1 MPTVRA
7 NWWILGL
14 LGLLA
19 ARASAADGF
28 PYEAFVCADMAEVVA
43 GPGHRHYVTDRLARG
58 TKVEIYREEAS
69 GWLAIRPPE
78 GSFSWV
84 PAEFVERIDGDH
96 LGRVK
101 EATGAWIGTTIE
113 HVSEHRQDVTL
124 KAGELVQILGERSVG
139 GKTSNG
145 RTWLKVAPPAGE
157 YRWIYLRDV
166 SRQKPEDEP
175 RPQLAAIETNADE
188 SAMSESPIE
197 HRQTREPRRLELAGN
212 AIALHDIETPSPRYD
227 RNVAPAQFRS
237 AAGSD
242 TPSRSVSPD
251 GFVPRK
257 RREQDS
263 LPIATPALT
272 RASAVPA
279 PARPRSEPDA
289 RFATAAPARPP
300 FSQAPAGAIS
310 NGLSGDEITCQ
321 LDQIEVDLSLMVA
334 QERSQWNLPA
344 LTDRVNRLVESGA
357 DPVSRGRARLV
368 LDKIKQFDDVFDAR
382 TPIASRS
389 ASAGSIVQ
397 QDRDASGE
405 KTAPVSSSLADP
417 RYDAQ
422 GWLKP
427 VISRKGGKPI
437 ADFAVVNQ
445 DGQPL
450 CFVTP
455 SPGLNLRRYENRQ
468 VGLYGRRGY
477 LEELKKPHL
486 LAERVIELDS
496 RLR

>member
-1 MPTVRA
+1 MPAIRTHWSIIALVGLLCARA
-7 NWWILGL
+7 N
-14 LGLLA
+14 
-19 ARASAADGF
+19 AADGF
-28 PYEAFVCADMAEVVA
+28 PYEAFVCTDAAEVVA
-43 GPGHRHYVTDRLARG
+43 GPGHRHYVTDRLTRG

-84 PAEFVERIDGDH
+84 PSEFVERTDGEN

-101 EATGAWIGTTIE
+101 ETTGAWIGTTIE
-113 HVSEHRQDVTL
+113 HVSEHRQEVTL
-124 KAGELVQILGERSVG
+124 KVGELVQILGERSVG
-139 GKTSNG
+139 GKSGNG
-145 RTWLKVAPPAGE
+145 RAWLKISPPAGE

-175 RPQLAAIETNADE
+175 RPQLAA
-188 SAMSESPIE
+188 SESSTDEATMNETPVE
-197 HRQTREPRRLELAGN
+197 NRPAKEPRRLELSGS
-212 AIALHDIETPSPRYD
+212 AIALHDIDTPSSRID
-227 RNVAPAQFRS
+227 RNIAPAQYRS
-237 AAGSD
+237 ATSSD
-242 TPSRSVSPD
+242 SQSRTLSPD

-263 LPIATPALT
+263 LPVATPSQPRVNT
-272 RASAVPA
+272 VQTPA
-279 PARPRSEPDA
+279 QPRLDPDA
-289 RFATAAPARPP
+289 RFATAAPVRSTL
-300 FSQAPAGAIS
+300 SQSPATAIS
-310 NGLSGDEITCQ
+310 SGLSAEEITHQ

-334 QERSQWNLPA
+334 EDRSQWNLTA

-368 LDKIKQFDDVFDAR
+368 LDKIKHFDDAFDAR
-382 TPIASRS
+382 TPITSRS
-389 ASAGSIVQ
+389 AAVVSNATPSTGSTT
-397 QDRDASGE
+397 E

-427 VISRKGGKPI
+427 VISRKGGKPV
-437 ADFAVVNQ
+437 ADFAVV
-445 DGQPL
+445 DREGQPL
-450 CFVTP
+450 CFITP
-455 SPGLNLRRYENRQ
+455 SPGLNLRRYENKH